1 MYLLVTG
8 LQSMI
13 LAAVAAGL
21 IFGLAGRWDLWNVWV
36 YVGILLALSLFRDLV
51 RYRKSPDLLKERLKP
66 ASGEPRRQ
74 IVDYFIGRFGAVLA
88 ALERSPGSIS
98 AVPKSRRS
106 RSLRSL
112 SDLHLRRVDEL
123 N

>member
-8 LQSMI
+8 LQSEI
-13 LAAVAAGL
+13 FAAVAAGL

-74 IVDYFIGRFGAVLA
+74 IVDYVRGRFGAVLA
-88 ALERSPGSIS
+88 ALERRRARS
-98 AVPKSRRS
+98 ALSRN
-106 RSLRSL
+106 LGGL
-112 SDLHLRRVDEL
+112 VH
-123 N
+123 